1 MNSTIIRDDKF
12 AYHTFTNVEFSAYL
26 VRWEMFDYCFFIK
39 YGDKVYV
46 DSYYAKDIVISFEE
60 LQKNKYLKLYYDL
73 SIMLTKNMNQ
83 VIQEYSGHT
92 ALIGFERHYDSKRY
106 WAVDAAYIDENT
118 CCLPRPMLNIID
130 KEDNIYTKREFKRCP
145 DISPY
150 DLNNKMYNCY
160 YKINP
165 YDLEN
170 MEYSS
175 QEVLDEFN
183 RLSNKIRDIRSD
195 IRRERKNDINYNS
208 YTNQVVDYNKYNI
221 RNIENELCELSAY
234 FEDKKNVLNLVAL
247 SDKDGINGDVLRII
261 YNHLVSPKENKRY
274 SGIIDKIESYKS
286 RLELNTQI
294 LEA

>member
-1 MNSTIIRDDKF
+1 MNSTITTDDKF

-26 VRWEMFDYCFFIK
+26 VRWYMFDYYFFIK

-60 LQKNKYLKLYYDL
+60 LQKNHYLKLYYDL
-73 SIMLTKNMNQ
+73 SLMLTKNKNQ

-92 ALIGFERHYDSKRY
+92 ALIGFETHYDSKRY
-106 WAVDAAYIDENT
+106 WAVDAAFIDVNHNCRQKPIVIIDRDENIYD
-118 CCLPRPMLNIID
+118 LKKLN
-130 KEDNIYTKREFKRCP
+130 RCP

-170 MEYSS
+170 MKYSS
-175 QEVLDEFN
+175 QEELDEFN

-195 IRRERKNDINYNS
+195 IRREYRYDTNYNG
-208 YTNQVVDYNKYNI
+208 YTNQVVDYSI
-221 RNIENELCELSAY
+221 RVMEKELNELAAIY
-234 FEDKKNVLNLVAL
+234 EDKKNVLNLAML
-247 SDKDGINGDVLRII
+247 SKKDGINGDIIRVI
-261 YNHLVSPKENKRY
+261 YNHLVSPEENKRY
-274 SGIIDKIESYKS
+274 LGIIDKIGYKS
-286 RLELNTQI
+286 RLEINTMI

>member
-1 MNSTIIRDDKF
+1 MNSTITTDDKF
-12 AYHTFTNVEFSAYL
+12 AYHNFTNVEFSAYL
-26 VRWEMFDYCFFIK
+26 VRWYMFDYYFFIK

-60 LQKNKYLKLYYDL
+60 LQKNHYLKFYYDL
-73 SIMLTKNMNQ
+73 SLMLTKNKNQ

-92 ALIGFERHYDSKRY
+92 ALIGFARDYDIKRY
-106 WAVDAAYIDENT
+106 WAVDAAFIDVNHHCRQKPIVIIDRDENIYD
-118 CCLPRPMLNIID
+118 LKKLN
-130 KEDNIYTKREFKRCP
+130 RCP

-150 DLNNKMYNCY
+150 DLNNKKYNCY

-195 IRRERKNDINYNS
+195 IRREYGYDNDTDAYCR
-208 YTNQVVDYNKYNI
+208 YTNQVVEYNI
-221 RNIENELCELSAY
+221 SLMEKELDELSAI
-234 FEDKKNVLNLVAL
+234 FEDKKNVLNLATL
-247 SDKDGINGDVLRII
+247 SDKDGMNGDIIRVI
-261 YNHLVSPKENKRY
+261 YNFLVSPKENKRY
-274 SGIIDKIESYKS
+274 SGIINNLEYKNK
-286 RLELNTQI
+286 LEINTSI

>member
-60 LQKNKYLKLYYDL
+60 LQKNKYLKFYYDL

-92 ALIGFERHYDSKRY
+92 ALIGLDFDYDSKRY
-106 WAVDAAYIDENT
+106 WAVDAAFIDENHH
-118 CCLPRPMLNIID
+118 CIQKPILIID
-130 KEDNIYTKREFKRCP
+130 RDDNIYDLKKLNRCP

-175 QEVLDEFN
+175 QEVLDRFN
-183 RLSNKIRDIRSD
+183 RLSNDIRNFRD
-195 IRRERKNDINYNS
+195 AIRRENRDETDAYSS

-221 RNIENELCELSAY
+221 RIMEKEIDELSAY

-274 SGIIDKIESYKS
+274 SRIIDKIESYKS